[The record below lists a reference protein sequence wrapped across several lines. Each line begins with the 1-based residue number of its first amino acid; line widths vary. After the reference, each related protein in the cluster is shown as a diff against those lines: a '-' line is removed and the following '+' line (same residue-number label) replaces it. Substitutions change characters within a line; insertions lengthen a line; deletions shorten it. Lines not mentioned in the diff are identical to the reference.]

1 MQDYLRIQKNKPLP
15 GTNPPRSIAGILLE
29 HSTLCPYSA
38 SLQTVVTFS
47 GFIPYGSD
55 SLRIIDHVMTLFF
68 VWKDFIS
75 VLRSRL
81 EPPHFY
87 FLGGSGDGA
96 DFFVGRRP

>member
-29 HSTLCPYSA
+29 HSTLFPYSA

-68 VWKDFIS
+68 RMERLYIS
-75 VLRSRL
+75 VAEPLRAAT
-81 EPPHFY
+81 FF

>member
-29 HSTLCPYSA
+29 HSTLFPYSA

-87 FLGGSGDGA
+87 FFGGSGDWA